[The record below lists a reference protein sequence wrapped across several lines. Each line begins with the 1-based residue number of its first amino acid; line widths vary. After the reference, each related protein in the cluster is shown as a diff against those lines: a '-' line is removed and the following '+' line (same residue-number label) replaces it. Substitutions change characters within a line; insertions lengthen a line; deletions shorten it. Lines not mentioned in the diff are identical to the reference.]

1 MNADRSTRCH
11 ARRRRAVAV
20 VGLGIA
26 LTGCAASPTQD
37 SSTSQDSV
45 APAGVAERVLQ
56 LTSVHEETGM
66 TLLEGPTFD
75 HDGTL
80 YVVDVAAPAGEPKL
94 IAVDLDSHDATPI
107 FTDNTGA
114 YTSAQFS
121 PYDGRLYLT
130 DYSGGRIISLTAD
143 GDDPRTFAE
152 GPINGRPMQPD
163 DIAFDTD
170 GNLFVTDSAPASYPT
185 GEASGRV
192 LRFDRETAE
201 PTVLAT
207 SLPNPN
213 GISFTLGYDA
223 LWVSQLDANRI
234 DHLKLNDDRT
244 AVVSGHTAV
253 HVDGGTT
260 QTDSNAVDASGNIY
274 QGVHGKPT
282 IMVYS
287 PEGMHLTT
295 VTVPSKDADLESATN
310 IAIRPGTTDAYM
322 TVSGPAGGFIYQFEA
337 LDIGVRQSNGG

>member
-1 MNADRSTRCH
+1 SARCNTRRS
-11 ARRRRAVAV
+11 RAVAV
-20 VGLGIA
+20 VGLGVA
-26 LTGCAASPTQD
+26 LTGCAASATQD
-37 SSTSQDSV
+37 TSTSQDSFT
-45 APAGVAERVLQ
+45 PPSVAERVLQ
-56 LTSVHEETGM
+56 VTSVHGETGM

-94 IAVDLDSHDATPI
+94 IAVDLDSHDASPV
-107 FTDNTGA
+107 FTDDTGA

-121 PYDGRLYLT
+121 PHDGRLYLT

-152 GPINGRPMQPD
+152 GPINGRPMHPD
-163 DIAFDTD
+163 DVAFDTE
-170 GNLFVTDSAPASYPT
+170 GNLFVTDSAPITYPT
-185 GEASGRV
+185 GKTSGRV
-192 LRFDRETAE
+192 LRFDRDTAE
-201 PTVLAT
+201 STVLAT
-207 SLPNPN
+207 NLPNPN
-213 GISFTLGYDA
+213 GISFTLDYDA

-282 IMVYS
+282 IVVYS
-287 PEGMHLTT
+287 PDGMHLTT
-295 VTVPSKDADLESATN
+295 ITVPSEDAGLVSATN
-310 IAIRPGTTDAYM
+310 IAIRPGTTEAYM
-322 TVSGPAGGFIYQFEA
+322 TVSGPAGGFIYRFEA